1 LVDLYFPRIAI
12 PSAIFDSRRN
22 QAGPIE
28 LITGGNPDLHATE
41 GRSNSIGISFQDGDG
56 LRLSAEYW
64 RVKVRDH
71 ISLLVP
77 TPLLAHEDS
86 ALAERIKREPPNAE
100 DAALGQPGRLLQLDI
115 SRANVGGAA
124 IRGID
129 LAAEAAIKT
138 SIGSFTPRLS
148 VTLTNKFEYSDLP
161 ITRVRLEDR
170 AGVASE
176 FGTIPAERGVASLT
190 YESNE
195 WRASVHARVIS
206 SYRDTSA
213 VIDPNHRMVSGGAL
227 WDLNVS
233 KRITDNLRLTVGAF
247 NVTNREPPYA
257 HAGGSLGFDSSQ
269 GELEG
274 REIYGTIS
282 GAF

>member
-1 LVDLYFPRIAI
+1 
-12 PSAIFDSRRN
+12 
-22 QAGPIE
+22 
-28 LITGGNPDLHATE
+28 
-41 GRSNSIGISFQDGDG
+41 

-71 ISLLVP
+71 ISLLMP
-77 TPLLAHEDS
+77 TSLLAHEDS
-86 ALAERIKREPPNAE
+86 ALAGRIVRALATPE
-100 DAALGQPGRLLQLDI
+100 DESVGQRGRLLLLDI

-124 IRGID
+124 IQGVD
-129 LAAEAAIKT
+129 LAAEAAIET
-138 SIGSFTPRLS
+138 RIGSFMPRLS

-161 ITRVRLEDR
+161 ITPVRMEDR

-176 FGTIPAERGVASLT
+176 FGTIPAERGVASLI

-206 SYRDTSA
+206 SYRDRSEVTGEP
-213 VIDPNHRMVSGGAL
+213 IQRMVSGGAL
-227 WDLNVS
+227 WDLNLS

-247 NVTNREPPYA
+247 NVTDREPPYA
-257 HAGGSLGFDSSQ
+257 HAGGSLGFDASQ
-269 GELEG
+269 AELEG

-282 GAF
+282 GTF